1 MATEKRS
8 IAVVWKNVRKMRSRE
23 RQSEIMDW
31 IERSNCDICAVNE
44 TGLTGEE
51 YMEVSDGYS
60 WFAANREWTKGRSGG
75 AGFIIKKGIRCEEII
90 DKMEDVCLVKIGR
103 SDHKFE
109 WLVGSVYM
117 NCEGVRKEENILK
130 LEYIKA
136 VVWRALD
143 DGLGI
148 MIGGDMN
155 AHIWELDG
163 CETENGRRMKENM
176 NEIGLQILNCVWD
189 GLNEATWYTEEK
201 KFTLDYVCMDG
212 RGLKKVVGASI
223 LDLGEVI
230 ESDHAAIRVEIEWK
244 GIMGQR
250 KKKKKA
256 QKKRCL
262 NKQKWEVFGRRMNGK
277 EFENMSEMNSMMA
290 KEGCEMEKEENWQED
305 RRWMTDDVRASING
319 RK

>member
-1 MATEKRS
+1 
-8 IAVVWKNVRKMRSRE
+8 
-23 RQSEIMDW
+23 
-31 IERSNCDICAVNE
+31 
-44 TGLTGEE
+44 
-51 YMEVSDGYS
+51 
-60 WFAANREWTKGRSGG
+60 
-75 AGFIIKKGIRCEEII
+75 
-90 DKMEDVCLVKIGR
+90 
-103 SDHKFE
+103 
-109 WLVGSVYM
+109 M

-163 CETENGRRMKENM
+163 CENENGQGMKENI
-176 NEIGLQILNCVWD
+176 NEIGLQILNCVWN
-189 GLNEATWYTEEK
+189 GLNEATWYTEEN

-212 RGLKKVVGASI
+212 RGLNNVVGASI

-244 GIMGQR
+244 GVMGQR

-256 QKKRCL
+256 QNKRCL
-262 NKQKWEVFGRRMNGK
+262 NKQKLEVFGRRMNGK
-277 EFENMSEMNSMMA
+277 EFQNMSEMHSMMA
-290 KEGCEMEKEENWQED
+290 KEGRK
-305 RRWMTDDVRASING
+305 RRDGEGGKLAR
-319 RK
+319 R